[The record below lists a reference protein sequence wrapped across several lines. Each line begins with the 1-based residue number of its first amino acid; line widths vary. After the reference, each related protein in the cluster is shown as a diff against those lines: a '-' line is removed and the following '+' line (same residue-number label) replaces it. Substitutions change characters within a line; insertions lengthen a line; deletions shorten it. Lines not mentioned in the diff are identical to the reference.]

1 MPGIISADADVH
13 LSNVSSFV
21 LHPYTPPQQQHQPW
35 PQHHSTTAQPHAVA
49 WFPHSASFH
58 IFPPH
63 HPTLRWRMISTAQTR
78 VTHQLQLCYWIYP
91 ISHLSPPV
99 AVSPWLVR
107 GVTSPRSGVTDSSMT
122 VGADTGGTAQRS
134 GQTPPP
140 PPAVVWF

>member
-13 LSNVSSFV
+13 LSNVSSSSCTPAH
-21 LHPYTPPQQQHQPW
+21 LHNNNTIRG
-35 PQHHSTTAQPHAVA
+35 HSTTAQPHAVA
-49 WFPHSASFH
+49 WFPHSASFQ

-122 VGADTGGTAQRS
+122 VGADTGGTAVRANPS
-134 GQTPPP
+134 TSTSSRL
-140 PPAVVWF
+140 ALENY